1 MSGIEPGNRVI
12 LHYRLQ
18 LEDGFI
24 ADSSGAEPLDFV
36 LGDGTLEPGL
46 EQHLLGLEPGAQR
59 EFAIAPGTVFPF
71 PTKAAVQVLER
82 SAFPEGMPLEPDMI
96 YEFNTPAGDAVP
108 GRIRSLEEGAVTV
121 DFNHPL
127 AGKAFRF
134 LVEILAVDP
143 DRDANGNAAADS
155 GPTSDPGADAP
166 AGRG

>member
-1 MSGIEPGNRVI
+1 MSGIEPGSRVI

-18 LEDGFI
+18 LDDGFI

-36 LGDGTLEPGL
+36 LGDGTLESGL
-46 EQHLLGLEPGAQR
+46 ERHLLGLEPGAQR

-82 SAFPEGMPLEPDMI
+82 SAFPEGMPIEPDMI

-108 GRIRSLEEGAVTV
+108 GRIRSLEEDAVTV

-143 DRDANGNAAADS
+143 ERD
-155 GPTSDPGADAP
+155 SDADAGPDAGPP